1 MHKVLKRA
9 AFVTAILIGF
19 GLWMITPQ
27 SAFSTNPSLSMDAPA
42 AGDAR
47 ALYDKKCAECH
58 GKDGQSH
65 TFRGKHTHSRDLT
78 DPQWQDQVTDERIY
92 NSISNGKEKMPAFKK
107 KLSEADIN
115 SLVTFVRNL
124 KR

>member
-1 MHKVLKRA
+1 MHKVLTRA

-19 GLWMITPQ
+19 GLWMIAPQ
-27 SAFSTNPSLSMDAPA
+27 SASSTNPSLSMDAPA
-42 AGDAR
+42 AGDAH

-58 GKDGQSH
+58 GKDGRSH

-92 NSISNGKEKMPAFKK
+92 NSISNGKEKMPAFGK
-107 KLSEADIN
+107 KLSETDIN

-124 KR
+124 KK

>member
-1 MHKVLKRA
+1 MDKTLKRVALA
-9 AFVTAILIGF
+9 AAILICF
-19 GLWMITPQ
+19 GLWMISSSRASSPTGAR
-27 SAFSTNPSLSMDAPA
+27 SASFPV

-47 ALYDKKCAECH
+47 AVYDKKCAECH

-78 DPQWQDQVTDERIY
+78 DPQWQEQVTDERIY
-92 NSISNGKEKMPAFKK
+92 NSISNGKGKMPAFSKK
-107 KLSEADIN
+107 ISEDEMN
-115 SLVTFVRNL
+115 SLVTFVRNF